1 METSDSSTPGSSN
14 APQQTGNEQMFISVV
29 TSAGSKG
36 VTDADLE
43 KAFPNLT
50 AEMRVTIL
58 NKLIAKGFIDLFNS
72 GGNLVYKIKDNSQ
85 IVEKLKGADNEEK
98 VVFKIIEEAGN
109 KGIWIRDIRFKSNL
123 MPTQLNKILKLL
135 EGKKMIKAVK
145 SVAASKKKVY
155 MLFNLEPDRTLTGG
169 AWYCD
174 QDFETEFV
182 DVLNQQCYRFL
193 QAKKEKTITN
203 KGGPLAIRNA
213 SYASAKDVW
222 KFITELGISKVQL
235 SEDDIK
241 TILDTLVFDGKLER
255 IVSPDGGYL
264 FRAIDSLLPPPDLVR
279 MPCGVCPVINNCS
292 IPGKVNPE
300 VCVYLNDWM
309 S

>member
-1 METSDSSTPGSSN
+1 MDPTDTVQCASSSS
-14 APQQTGNEQMFISVV
+14 APANEQMLISVV
-29 TSAGSKG
+29 TKFGSKG
-36 VTDADLE
+36 ATDADLE
-43 KAFPNLT
+43 KLFPNWT
-50 AEMRVTIL
+50 PDMRVTIL
-58 NKLIAKGFIDLFNS
+58 NKLIAKGFIDIFNS
-72 GGNLVYKIKDNSQ
+72 GGNLVYKIKDTSQ
-85 IVEKLKGADNEEK
+85 GAEKLKGADNEEK

-123 MPTQLNKILKLL
+123 MPTQLNKILKML

-155 MLFNLEPDRTLTGG
+155 MLFNVEPDRSLTGG

-193 QAKKEKTITN
+193 QQKKETTVGN
-203 KGGPLAIRNA
+203 KGGPLAVRNA
-213 SYASAKDVW
+213 SYASPKQVC

-255 IVSPDGGYL
+255 VVSTDGGFL
-264 FRAIDSLLPPPDLVR
+264 FRAIDSLLPPPDLIR

-292 IPGKVNPE
+292 YPGKVNPE
-300 VCVYLNDWM
+300 ICVYLNDWL